1 MDDNINK
8 GTVSHEGIVCKK
20 DNNSVIV
27 RIKSSSACSGCH
39 AEGYCNIT
47 DNKEKLINVTGS
59 YNVNP
64 GDPVIILM
72 KQSMGFRALILGY
85 LLPLVILVASL
96 VVFLGMQLSEL
107 TAGLLSIA
115 ILLPYFLILYLLRN
129 RISNK
134 FNFTIKT

>member
-1 MDDNINK
+1 MDDNTNK
-8 GTVSHEGIVCKK
+8 GTVSHEGIVYKK

-27 RIKSSSACSGCH
+27 RITSSSACSGCH

-47 DNKEKLINVTGS
+47 GEKEKLVNVTGN
-59 YNVNP
+59 YNVSP
-64 GDPVIILM
+64 GDHVVLLM
-72 KQSMGFRALILGY
+72 KQSMGFRALALGY
-85 LLPLVILVASL
+85 LLPFVIVVAGL
-96 VVFLGMQLSEL
+96 VVFLEMHLSEL

-115 ILLPYFLILYLLRN
+115 ILLPYFLILYFLRD